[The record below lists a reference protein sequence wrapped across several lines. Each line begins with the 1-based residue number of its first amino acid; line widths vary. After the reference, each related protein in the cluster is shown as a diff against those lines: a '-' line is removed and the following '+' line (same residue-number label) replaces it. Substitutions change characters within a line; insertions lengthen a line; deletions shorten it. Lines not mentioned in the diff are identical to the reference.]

1 VSIIDID
8 PDMIKAAQSF
18 GFKIYYGDGTRL
30 DSLHHSGADEAEVI
44 LIRVDDCE
52 AANRIAALCLHEF
65 PQSKV
70 LVRSFDRR
78 HSIEP
83 INAGVTYEIRETLES
98 ALALGAE
105 GQKLFVGK
113 PVAVIGASP
122 GGFGTVLAQAMWLP
136 VLRTLRTRPWEEG
149 RPLVPR
155 AGSVFDQAGQLQ
167 DEGAEAAL
175 SDFMAGFA
183 ASF

>member
-1 VSIIDID
+1 MSIIDID

-78 HSIEP
+78 QRDFVRLTEQIQGGLAAGRNHMYRPEP
-83 INAGVTYEIRETLES
+83 EPLSPVR
-98 ALALGAE
+98 
-105 GQKLFVGK
+105 K
-113 PVAVIGASP
+113 P
-122 GGFGTVLAQAMWLP
+122 
-136 VLRTLRTRPWEEG
+136 
-149 RPLVPR
+149 
-155 AGSVFDQAGQLQ
+155 
-167 DEGAEAAL
+167 AANTATNTAT
-175 SDFMAGFA
+175 DTA
-183 ASF
+183 A